1 MTGMLTSLVGTLLFS
16 HLISGFSSFAI
27 LNSSFCVQMPDQ
39 VLTILI
45 LNSMIFFKCLAI
57 LDEGCDDI
65 VVQDGH
71 KPGKLS
77 VISSCGS

>member
-1 MTGMLTSLVGTLLFS
+1 
-16 HLISGFSSFAI
+16 
-27 LNSSFCVQMPDQ
+27 
-39 VLTILI
+39 
-45 LNSMIFFKCLAI
+45 MIFFKCLAI